1 MPEPEKPEVKPA
13 EKTETLIFGKY
24 KTMEEAEKGYK
35 AAEQMAHDKAAE
47 AARNKQALD
56 ELVLAEPKVNDGGGN
71 TTVEETE
78 ETFAQRFM
86 EQPRKFLEQYGRD
99 LSRSVAQS
107 LTGYIETRE
116 TVKDF
121 LSENADCK
129 ENLRLFTVALHSTNP
144 KSAVP
149 ERLKEAA
156 TETRK
161 EINRIKQQGIE
172 AQKANDAEQ
181 RKVAAGGAD
190 AGSDPPQKKEDPAAG
205 QSYAEYM
212 AERATAHGKVLGIV

>member
-1 MPEPEKPEVKPA
+1 MPEPEKKEPVVEPA
-13 EKTETLIFGKY
+13 KETLIFGKY

-56 ELVLAEPKVNDGGGN
+56 ELVLAEPKVNDRDDD
-71 TTVEETE
+71 ETE

-121 LSENADCK
+121 LTENADCK
-129 ENLRLFTVALHSTNP
+129 ENLRLFTVALQSTNP
-144 KSAVP
+144 KSAVA

-156 TETRK
+156 TQTRT

-181 RKVAAGGAD
+181 RKVGAGSGAD
-190 AGSDPPQKKEDPAAG
+190 AGSETAQKKDEPAG

-212 AERATAHGKVLGIV
+212 AERATQHGKVLGIV

>member
-1 MPEPEKPEVKPA
+1 
-13 EKTETLIFGKY
+13 LIFGKY

-56 ELVLAEPKVNDGGGN
+56 ELVLAEPKETKVD
-71 TTVEETE
+71 TTEETD

>member
-1 MPEPEKPEVKPA
+1 MPDEVKPEVKPA
-13 EKTETLIFGKY
+13 AETLIFGKY

-56 ELVLAEPKVNDGGGN
+56 ELVLAEPKETKVD
-71 TTVEETE
+71 TTEETD

>member
-1 MPEPEKPEVKPA
+1 MPEPEKKEPEVKPVA
-13 EKTETLIFGKY
+13 ETLIFGKY
-24 KTMEEAEKGYK
+24 KTLEEAEKGYK

-56 ELVLAEPKVNDGGGN
+56 ELVLAEPKD
-71 TTVEETE
+71 TKTDTAEETE

-99 LSRSVAQS
+99 LSRNVAQS

-121 LSENADCK
+121 LAENMDCK

-144 KSAVP
+144 KSATA

-181 RKVAAGGAD
+181 RKVGAGGGAD
-190 AGSDPPQKKEDPAAG
+190 AGSETLPKKDEPAG

-212 AERATAHGKVLGIV
+212 AERANQHGKVLGIV